1 MASLVEPS
9 LVSRRSA
16 ASDRKGQSGT
26 AAGFPLKSDRMT
38 RSLLLGDAAN
48 GQSSGHSSFQ
58 PPMAS
63 SFSSPNATMPSL
75 ARRFPFRVSES
86 GYGTKNLAGDSGRAR
101 SEARHGGL
109 DVRSAGYVSLG
120 GRPYRQTMQCLRCS
134 ARFPIANLEEYE
146 KHIRDCYSDTI
157 NFS

>member
-1 MASLVEPS
+1 MEPS
-9 LVSRRSA
+9 LSS
-16 ASDRKGQSGT
+16 
-26 AAGFPLKSDRMT
+26 AGFPLKSDRMT
-38 RSLLLGDAAN
+38 RSLLPGDVTN
-48 GQSSGHSSFQ
+48 GQSSGHSSFH

-63 SFSSPNATMPSL
+63 SISSPNATMPSL

-86 GYGTKNLAGDSGRAR
+86 GYGTKDLAADSGRAR

-109 DVRSAGYVSLG
+109 DVRSAGYMSLG
-120 GRPYRQTMQCLRCS
+120 ERPYRRTMQCLRCS
-134 ARFPIANLEEYE
+134 ARFPVANLEEYE